1 MDMKNARR
9 KDVLH
14 LLKAIFCL
22 KSSIITAHSNPKH
35 FDALPAVRPGDS

>member
-1 MDMKNARR
+1 MKKARQN
-9 KDVLH
+9 DVLY

-22 KSSIITAHSNPKH
+22 KFSIITAHSNPKH